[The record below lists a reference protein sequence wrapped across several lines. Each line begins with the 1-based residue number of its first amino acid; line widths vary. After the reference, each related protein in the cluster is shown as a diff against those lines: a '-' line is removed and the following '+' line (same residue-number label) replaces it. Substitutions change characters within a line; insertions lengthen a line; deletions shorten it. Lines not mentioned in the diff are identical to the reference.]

1 MGTNLH
7 VDEDFLAYTAAIHAG
22 LTACPHCDLLLQQT
36 AIPEQYAT
44 VCPRCGYTLGK
55 HHAGSLDKTLA
66 LTITG
71 LFLYLPAILLP
82 LLTLEKLGMSEAGNV
97 LETILG
103 LYHNDYIFVAATVML
118 SAVLFPA
125 ILLLLL
131 FTVSLQLKIGKTNRL
146 SIPFFRLALLLEEWA
161 MVEVYLIGILV
172 TIFKMNDTAAIVYDS
187 GFFFF
192 LALVFVTLG
201 ISAICDHHLFWN
213 LLAAGDHPDQDKIL
227 NPTINPQPWP
237 TGRSAAGAGLSLCLT
252 CHQLQVNEPGPQMFC
267 QRCGSKVHQRKP
279 GSISATWA
287 LVLTSAIFLVPANVL
302 PIMQVDFL
310 GIPSSSTIIDGIRF
324 FFEERAYL
332 IGLIIFTAS
341 VLVPLFKI
349 IGLII
354 LLYTV
359 HGRRALFLREKAL
372 MFRCI
377 AFIGR
382 WSMLD
387 IFVIA
392 MLSVLVNFGLFTSI
406 HAAPAA
412 TYFCIVVAATMLAAI
427 SFDPRTMWD
436 SCVPDNLPSQPL

>member
-1 MGTNLH
+1 MAHL
-7 VDEDFLAYTAAIHAG
+7 TALNAG
-22 LTACPHCDLLLQQT
+22 LTACPHCDLLLYQV
-36 AIPEQYAT
+36 AVPERHAT
-44 VCPRCGYTLGK
+44 ICPRCGYTLSR
-55 HHAGSLDKTLA
+55 HQAGSLDRTLA
-66 LTITG
+66 LALTG
-71 LFLYLPAILLP
+71 LLLYLPAILLP

-103 LYHNDYIFVAATVML
+103 LYRNDYIFVAATVML

-131 FTVSLQLKIGKTNRL
+131 FAVSLQLRIGKTNRL
-146 SIPFFRLALLLEEWA
+146 SIPFFRLALHLEEWA

-172 TIFKMNDTAAIVYDS
+172 TIFKMNGTAAIVYDM

-201 ISAICDHHLFWN
+201 LSAVCDHHLFWQ
-213 LLAAGDHPDQDKIL
+213 LLDPSRHSESGDQVGPAADPPPL
-227 NPTINPQPWP
+227 PSS
-237 TGRSAAGAGLSLCLT
+237 RSAAGAGLCLCLT
-252 CHQLQVNEPGPQMFC
+252 CHQLQAAEPGLQALC
-267 QRCGSKVHQRKP
+267 RRCGSRVQQRKP
-279 GSISATWA
+279 GSNSATWA
-287 LVLTSAIFLVPANVL
+287 LVLTATIFLIPANVL

-310 GIPSSSTIIDGIRF
+310 GIPSSSTIIDGIRY
-324 FFEERAYL
+324 FFEERSYL

-354 LLYTV
+354 LLCTV
-359 HGRRALFLREKAL
+359 QFRRAIFLREKAL

-392 MLSVLVNFGLFTSI
+392 MLSVLVDFGLFTSI

-412 TYFCIVVAATMLAAI
+412 TYFCIVVAATMFAAL

-436 SCVPDNLPSQPL
+436 SCVPDNLPIQPQ